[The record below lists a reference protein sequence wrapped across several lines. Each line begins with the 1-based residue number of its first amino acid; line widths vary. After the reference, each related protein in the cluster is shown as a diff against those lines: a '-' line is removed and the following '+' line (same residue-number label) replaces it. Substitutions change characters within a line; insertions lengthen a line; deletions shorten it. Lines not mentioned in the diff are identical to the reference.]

1 MDCRDLSTA
10 QGCPAE
16 AADAY
21 ARAREL
27 LFNFA
32 FSTLLC
38 RVSLRVRVR
47 NFETLYRP
55 YICVKTDKEGEERLI
70 LT

>member
-32 FSTLLC
+32 FPFLTLL
-38 RVSLRVRVR
+38 S
-47 NFETLYRP
+47 NFPLGFKSENYPYKDGDGEGRLTL
-55 YICVKTDKEGEERLI
+55 T
-70 LT
+70 

>member
-27 LFNFA
+27 FFPFPFL
-32 FSTLLC
+32 TLLFDPF
-38 RVSLRVRVR
+38 RIRTRMLS
-47 NFETLYRP
+47 
-55 YICVKTDKEGEERLI
+55 I
-70 LT
+70 

>member
-32 FSTLLC
+32 FPFLTLL
-38 RVSLRVRVR
+38 SKFPFGFD
-47 NFETLYRP
+47 FENYP
-55 YICVKTDKEGEERLI
+55 YKDGDEKGRLI

>member
-27 LFNFA
+27 QHFPIISLYLFD
-32 FSTLLC
+32 STLLFDP
-38 RVSLRVRVR
+38 LRIEFA
-47 NFETLYRP
+47 FECYPYKDGDGEGRLTL
-55 YICVKTDKEGEERLI
+55 T
-70 LT
+70 